1 MRLLALDLGTKK
13 CGIAITDPMQI
24 ISQPLETFYY
34 QSQNFI
40 DLINHLVT
48 IIEKFQP
55 IEKVILGYPQT
66 NYQITNPMS
75 KIVDKFYKQLKN
87 HFNELEIILFNE
99 ANTSKA
105 ADQIMH
111 QMNLSNKKKKQ
122 NRDQLAAQKILENY
136 LFYNKKINW

>member
-48 IIEKFQP
+48 IIEQFQP

-136 LFYNKKINW
+136 LFYNKK

>member
-34 QSQNFI
+34 QSQNFV
-40 DLINHLVT
+40 DLINHLLI
-48 IIEKFQP
+48 IIEKYQP
-55 IEKVILGYPQT
+55 IQKIILGIPYT

-75 KIVDKFYKQLKN
+75 KIVQKFYQQIKIHIKN
-87 HFNELEIILFNE
+87 LEIVLFNE
-99 ANTSKA
+99 EKTSKA
-105 ADQIMH
+105 ADQIMSE
-111 QMNLSNKKKKQ
+111 MNLSNKKKKQ

-136 LFYNKKINW
+136 LFYNKK

>member
-55 IEKVILGYPQT
+55 IEKIILGCPQT

-75 KIVDKFYKQLKN
+75 KIVQKFYKQLKN
-87 HFNELEIILFNE
+87 HFNEVEIILFNE

-105 ADQIMH
+105 ADQIMQ

-136 LFYNKKINW
+136 LFYNKK

>member
-40 DLINHLVT
+40 DLINHLVM

-136 LFYNKKINW
+136 LFYNKK

>member
-40 DLINHLVT
+40 DLINHLVI

-136 LFYNKKINW
+136 LFYNKK

>member
-24 ISQPLETFYY
+24 ISQSLETFYY

-48 IIEKFQP
+48 IIERYRP
-55 IEKVILGYPQT
+55 IEKIILGYPQT

-136 LFYNKKINW
+136 LFYNKK

>member
-34 QSQNFI
+34 QSQNFV
-40 DLINHLVT
+40 DLINHLLI
-48 IIEKFQP
+48 IIEKYWP
-55 IEKVILGYPQT
+55 IQKIILGIPYT

-75 KIVDKFYKQLKN
+75 KIVQKFYKQIKIHIKN
-87 HFNELEIILFNE
+87 LEIVLFNE
-99 ANTSKA
+99 EKTSKA
-105 ADQIMH
+105 ADQIMSE
-111 QMNLSNKKKKQ
+111 MNLSNKKKKQ

-136 LFYNKKINW
+136 LFYNKK

>member
-136 LFYNKKINW
+136 LFYNKK